1 MDNFYALVN
10 SLIAQKQ
17 RSLLIFISMACA
29 TVLLS
34 SLLVFYQST
43 TQSMNQEVQN
53 LAKNIKIIIQ
63 IYQTEDTKHQVTY
76 QDYQN
81 KIRPYFDQYPISALK
96 KRFTPIL
103 YTIDAPPTYLEQI
116 TCEHTYFRCN
126 NFSIHQG
133 RAFSPFDQAESNF
146 ILIGQSIAQE
156 LNLAEPYE
164 NAEIFI
170 KDKQHYII
178 GTLQNTTEIDFLSM
192 VENDR
197 AFYTLFPTQ
206 GAETITIDEII
217 IRTQSLETSQRLHD
231 KIQTVFAE
239 QLPDA
244 QFEIIDTSQVIMKIY
259 AKKNQ

>member
-81 KIRPYFDQYPISALK
+81 KIRPYFDQYSYFCTQKAL
-96 KRFTPIL
+96 
-103 YTIDAPPTYLEQI
+103 YSD
-116 TCEHTYFRCN
+116 
-126 NFSIHQG
+126 SIHY
-133 RAFSPFDQAESNF
+133 RCAAD
-146 ILIGQSIAQE
+146 
-156 LNLAEPYE
+156 
-164 NAEIFI
+164 IF
-170 KDKQHYII
+170 
-178 GTLQNTTEIDFLSM
+178 GTDYL
-192 VENDR
+192 
-197 AFYTLFPTQ
+197 
-206 GAETITIDEII
+206 
-217 IRTQSLETSQRLHD
+217 
-231 KIQTVFAE
+231 
-239 QLPDA
+239 
-244 QFEIIDTSQVIMKIY
+244 
-259 AKKNQ
+259 